1 LADCVT
7 LFFSSADERSS
18 EASEPVAIGFRADR
32 NKNNHYIGAIL
43 TFPLPGNS
51 LSFHDDMAFST
62 VDSDNDYSM
71 RNCADDNK
79 SGWWFSS
86 CLTSNLNGVY
96 HQTGWYTQQQQQQQ
110 PQQQDGT
117 AGSQVGSSDQHSDGT
132 GSMQGVGRG
141 STGGGPNPDGIV
153 WFTLKETDYYSLKRV
168 EMKIKPSA

>member
-1 LADCVT
+1 LRLAWD
-7 LFFSSADERSS
+7 ARKQNH
-18 EASEPVAIGFRADR
+18 GF
-32 NKNNHYIGAIL
+32 GAIL
-43 TFPLPGNS
+43 TFSLSGNS

-62 VDSDNDYSM
+62 VDSDNDHSM

-96 HQTGWYTQQQQQQQ
+96 HQTGWYTQRQQQQQQ
-110 PQQQDGT
+110 QQDGT
-117 AGSQVGSSDQHSDGT
+117 TGSHLGASDQSGDGAGSVHGG
-132 GSMQGVGRG
+132 GRG

-153 WFTLKETDYYSLKRV
+153 WFTLKETDFYSLKRV